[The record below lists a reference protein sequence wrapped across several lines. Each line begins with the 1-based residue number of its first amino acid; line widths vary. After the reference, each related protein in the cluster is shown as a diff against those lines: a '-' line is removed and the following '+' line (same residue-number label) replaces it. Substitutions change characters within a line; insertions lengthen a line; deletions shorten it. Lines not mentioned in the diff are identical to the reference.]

1 MSWFQLDPSSLANRS
16 VSSVA
21 VPSLSASVARGTLGF
36 TVVSLAGFAPWAV
49 FGRWFHKA
57 GGELGMYIACAVV
70 FIGLSGLCLHR
81 LILGRGSLVRFYQ
94 LFSVAFT
101 LYSVAWIAGWMALR
115 GHPGSVVGLFA
126 GTALMGWI
134 LVRAFEARGQL
145 LRVVMALF
153 VLNSVGYF
161 VGGVVEG
168 GLMRAQGMSI
178 LGVAIQKSTQA
189 RLAMLSW
196 GLFYGLGFGAG
207 LGLAFHWCQTE
218 ARALI
223 ASRLPKP
230 PASI

>member
-1 MSWFQLDPSSLANRS
+1 MSWFQLDPSSLADRS

-21 VPSLSASVARGTLGF
+21 VPSLSASVVRGTLGF

-49 FGRWFHKA
+49 FGRWFHKM

-101 LYSVAWIAGWMALR
+101 LYSVAWIAGWMVLR
-115 GHPGSVVGLFA
+115 GHLGSIVGLFA

-134 LVRAFEARGQL
+134 FVRAFEARGQL
-145 LRVVMALF
+145 LRVVLALF
-153 VLNSVGYF
+153 VLNSLGYF
-161 VGGVVEG
+161 VGGLMEG
-168 GLMRAQGMSI
+168 GLMGAQGLSLM
-178 LGVAIQKSTQA
+178 GVAIHKSTQG

-196 GLFYGLGFGAG
+196 GLCYGIGFGAG

-223 ASRLPKP
+223 ASRLPHLP
-230 PASI
+230 SAT